1 VARPF
6 LLVTAFEPFGPPGRP
21 PRPEN
26 ASETVLRAFGNGP
39 GRDHRLVVLPVDPRA
54 EVVLA
59 RALQEGPA
67 GVIGTG
73 EAGLSGAWDT
83 NLEVRAYDRPV
94 VAARSAGTAA
104 PAPFLFSDF
113 AAGVPLVPGLERE
126 DRIGSY
132 WCNRVYFR
140 LLRWCLT
147 LGRPGAFLHFRVEG
161 DRARQAAHLAHV
173 AARLEA
179 ALAGASA
186 GAGSSLAFDGE
197 AEEDG

>member
-1 VARPF
+1 VPAPR

-26 ASETVLRAFGNGP
+26 ASERVLRAFGDGP
-39 GRDHRLVVLPVDPRA
+39 GRDHRLVILPVDPRA

-67 GVIGTG
+67 GVLGTG
-73 EAGLSGAWDT
+73 EAGLAGAWDT
-83 NLEVRAYDRPV
+83 NLEVRAYNRPV
-94 VAARSAGTAA
+94 TAARPDGEAGPAA
-104 PAPFLFSDF
+104 FLHSDI
-113 AAGVPLVPGLERE
+113 AASIPLLPGMERE

-140 LLRWCLT
+140 LLRWCLV

-173 AARLEA
+173 AAWMAGL
-179 ALAGASA
+179 LA
-186 GAGSSLAFDGE
+186 
-197 AEEDG
+197 AEEPDPAA

>member
-1 VARPF
+1 MARPL

-21 PRPEN
+21 PRAEN
-26 ASETVLRAFGNGP
+26 ASETVLRAFGRGP

-73 EAGLSGAWDT
+73 EAGLPGAWDT

-94 VAARSAGTAA
+94 TAARAAGEAEPAAFLPSGLA
-104 PAPFLFSDF
+104 PAI
-113 AAGVPLVPGLERE
+113 PLLPGMERE

-140 LLRWCLT
+140 TLRWCLH
-147 LGRPGAFLHFRVEG
+147 LGRPAAFLHFRVDG
-161 DRARQAAHLAHV
+161 DRDRQAAHLAHV
-173 AARLEA
+173 AARMEEA
-179 ALAGASA
+179 VGATRARGAS
-186 GAGSSLAFDGE
+186 
-197 AEEDG
+197 